1 MIRRAPAPVLSIAIE
16 DCVLAMLLGS
26 LLVLLVLV
34 CIALGTVILLQRSE
48 GGALGMGG
56 GPSGFMTAR
65 GAGDLLTRT
74 TAVLAA
80 IFFGLCLLLTVLS
93 GRMHAGGSVVDR
105 LKVDNMNPND
115 LNRAMRPA
123 GPAPT
128 SAPVPAAGGGAA
140 NIGVVTPA
148 PGAPAA
154 PAPSAGATFEAPRPE
169 VHTAPA
175 VKATA
180 PPTAADSGANRRSS
194 SLLGVQTAPQST
206 PTVAPLAHPFP
217 AAGGLSAP
225 APAASPS
232 ATSGNT
238 SGGQ

>member
-1 MIRRAPAPVLSIAIE
+1 
-16 DCVLAMLLGS
+16 MLLGS

-34 CIALGTVILLQRSE
+34 CIALGAVILLQRSE

-74 TAVLAA
+74 TAILAA

-105 LKVDNMNPND
+105 LKVDSMNPND
-115 LNRAMRPA
+115 LNRAMRPSGPVSTTA
-123 GPAPT
+123 PAP
-128 SAPVPAAGGGAA
+128 AAAGGSAA

-148 PGAPAA
+148 PGAPA
-154 PAPSAGATFEAPRPE
+154 PGASPPGASFEAPRPE

-175 VKATA
+175 VKPTA

-217 AAGGLSAP
+217 AGGGGLNAP
-225 APAASPS
+225 APAAASP
-232 ATSGNT
+232 AAAGNT
-238 SGGQ
+238 SGGL

>member
-1 MIRRAPAPVLSIAIE
+1 
-16 DCVLAMLLGS
+16 MLLGS

-34 CIALGTVILLQRSE
+34 CIALGFVILLQRSE

-80 IFFGLCLLLTVLS
+80 VFFGLCLLLTVLS

-105 LKVDNMNPND
+105 LKVDNMNPD
-115 LNRAMRPA
+115 ALNHVMRPA
-123 GPAPT
+123 GPAPA
-128 SAPVPAAGGGAA
+128 SAPAAAAAGGSAA

-148 PGAPAA
+148 PGAPAT
-154 PAPSAGATFEAPRPE
+154 PSAGASFEAPRPE

-175 VKATA
+175 VKPTA

-217 AAGGLSAP
+217 AGGGLSAP
-225 APAASPS
+225 APAAP
-232 ATSGNT
+232 AAAGNT
-238 SGGQ
+238 SGGL